1 MKELII
7 VSENLGKIKEY
18 QDKLKPI
25 KCIPYQSLLNIS
37 SIEETGQT
45 FKENA
50 YIKAKAV
57 FDQINRP
64 CIGDD
69 SGLIVDALPNQL
81 GVHSKRFSK
90 QATTEANNKLLL
102 EKLKGIDNRKAS
114 FHTVICLLVPDQEP
128 RFYEGSLHGHITLQA
143 RGQSGFGYD
152 PLFEIPSTHKTLAEL
167 TLEEKNALSHR
178 ARAIEK
184 LMEDLNNETHRL
196 L

>member
-1 MKELII
+1 MKELVI

-25 KCIPYQSLLNIS
+25 KCIPYQALIRIKP
-37 SIEETGQT
+37 IEETGHT

-57 FDQINRP
+57 FEHINRP

-90 QATTEANNKLLL
+90 QATTAANNRLLL
-102 EKLKGIDNRKAS
+102 EKLQGIENRKAS
-114 FHTVICLLVPDQEP
+114 FHTVICLLVPGQEP
-128 RFYEGSLHGHITLQA
+128 RYYEGVLPGYITHQA
-143 RGQSGFGYD
+143 RGQGGFGYD
-152 PLFEIPSTHKTLAEL
+152 PLFELASNHKTLAEM
-167 TLEEKNALSHR
+167 TLEEKNACSHR

-184 LMEDLNNETHRL
+184 LMEDIHNETDRL

>member
-7 VSENLGKIKEY
+7 VSENTGKIKEY

-25 KCIPYQSLLNIS
+25 KCIPYQSLVAIKA
-37 SIEETGQT
+37 IEETGLT

-57 FDQINRP
+57 FDHINRP

-69 SGLIVDALPNQL
+69 SGLVVEALPNQL

-90 QATTEANNKLLL
+90 QATTASNNQLLL

-114 FHTVICLLVPDQEP
+114 FHTVICLLVPGQEP
-128 RFYEGSLHGHITLQA
+128 RYYEGTLHGRITHQA
-143 RGQSGFGYD
+143 RGESGFGYD
-152 PLFEIPSTHKTLAEL
+152 PLFEVSSTHKTLAEL
-167 TLEEKNALSHR
+167 SLKEKNALSHR

>member
-1 MKELII
+1 MKELVI
-7 VSENLGKIKEY
+7 VSENPGKIKEY

-25 KCIPYQSLLNIS
+25 KCIPYQSLIS
-37 SIEETGQT
+37 IEPIEETGQT
-45 FKENA
+45 FKDNA

-69 SGLIVDALPNQL
+69 SGLLVEALDKQL

-102 EKLKGIDNRKAS
+102 EKLQGIENRKAS
-114 FHTVICLLVPDQEP
+114 FHTVICLLVPGQEP
-128 RFYEGSLHGHITLQA
+128 RYYEGTLQGYITHQA
-143 RGQSGFGYD
+143 RGQGGFGYD
-152 PLFEIPSTHKTLAEL
+152 PLFELASNRKTLAEL
-167 TLEEKNALSHR
+167 SLKEKNALSHR